1 MITLYF
7 KKCAYWIFSL
17 YLQVE
22 RVTKKCDLPEDL
34 IRHQYKD
41 FMNLCPEGN
50 MTKEKFL
57 QLAEVRF
64 KYVIHLPPRYLVDR
78 SYFLICLMLASTGW
92 WGLLPCGCNVPS
104 VRWWP
109 QRQHRLRGVHPR
121 PQCDKVWIIVNNVK
135 TTSTTETFYYAGWP
149 LQRKN
154 FNGYLMFLTS

>member
-1 MITLYF
+1 M
-7 KKCAYWIFSL
+7 
-17 YLQVE
+17 E

-78 SYFLICLMLASTGW
+78 NYFLICLMLASTGW
-92 WGLLPCGCNVPS
+92 
-104 VRWWP
+104 
-109 QRQHRLRGVHPR
+109 
-121 PQCDKVWIIVNNVK
+121 
-135 TTSTTETFYYAGWP
+135 
-149 LQRKN
+149 
-154 FNGYLMFLTS
+154 

>member
-1 MITLYF
+1 MRR
-7 KKCAYWIFSL
+7 KKCSGASSHPSAYSILAL

-64 KYVIHLPPRYLVDR
+64 I
-78 SYFLICLMLASTGW
+78 
-92 WGLLPCGCNVPS
+92 
-104 VRWWP
+104 
-109 QRQHRLRGVHPR
+109 
-121 PQCDKVWIIVNNVK
+121 
-135 TTSTTETFYYAGWP
+135 
-149 LQRKN
+149 
-154 FNGYLMFLTS
+154 